1 MHGCL
6 DSSLRLVFLGAEA
19 ICEPHT
25 LFATG
30 RQKKHGQKLKNNI
43 AWKSMGCAFPIPNWF
58 CHIFLYIYLAG
69 AMLFFGGVGWCLG
82 VCSEKPWLEDNAL
95 GFHSALFILVLKR
108 CCACSCIYCVEPSL
122 ATKVTLQWKTQEGTI
137 WEKQPNALTDLI
149 NYRFYRKSCE

>member
-1 MHGCL
+1 MNLIHF
-6 DSSLRLVFLGAEA
+6 SQLGAKKNMDKNLRITLLEKAWVVHFRSQIGFA
-19 ICEPHT
+19 IY
-25 LFATG
+25 FY
-30 RQKKHGQKLKNNI
+30 
-43 AWKSMGCAFPIPNWF
+43 
-58 CHIFLYIYLAG
+58 IFIWRVLCCFL
-69 AMLFFGGVGWCLG
+69 GGVGWCLG